1 MELIINIMITYDAK
15 KNKFQFDETMDA
27 CYKYFKISLKI
38 YVLSEYSYGIILN
51 VTFSIFLQRLFSW
64 CRDGVRRSNAAMIQ
78 KKNIFRLLVI
88 LCLCIVCCGQAWA
101 GAIQDQIDSTG
112 RKINELERELE
123 SSDQNISAYQREQKV
138 LEQDISS
145 EQEKISRLSAQLDET
160 RAAIKNTREEIAR
173 TQKELKQSRKDS
185 KEQYEQ
191 MKQRIKFMYE
201 NSMDDLLSYVL
212 EAGSLPE
219 ALRRANYFQS
229 VMAYDREKLDEYKAI
244 TRKIKKAKETLIS
257 DKEELEALEEEQTQN
272 IAQIDAAV
280 AELKSRLSDKIAQIQ
295 SSQILRQQYEQ
306 ELAQQKEYEKELE
319 RRKAEEDLKREEEI
333 RRQKEE
339 LERRRRE
346 QEREQ
351 QEQRR
356 QAQQSRAADTNSSGV
371 WYDSSASSSGTS
383 DLELL
388 ATIIYCEAGNQPYE
402 GQLAVGS
409 VVLNRVASSS
419 FPNSISGVIY
429 QSGQFSPVASGR
441 FAGALAAGLGSQCR
455 SVAQEVLN
463 GKRNVTCLYFR
474 VDTGAIDG
482 IVIGDH
488 VFY

>member
-1 MELIINIMITYDAK
+1 MM
-15 KNKFQFDETMDA
+15 
-27 CYKYFKISLKI
+27 
-38 YVLSEYSYGIILN
+38 
-51 VTFSIFLQRLFSW
+51 
-64 CRDGVRRSNAAMIQ
+64 Q
-78 KKNIFRLLVI
+78 KRNIFRLLVI
-88 LCLCIVCCGQAWA
+88 LCLCIACCSQAWA
-101 GAIQDQIDSTG
+101 GAIQDKIDSTG

-145 EQEKISRLSAQLDET
+145 EQEKISQLSMQLDET
-160 RAAIKNTREEIAR
+160 RAAIKDTKAEIAR
-173 TQKELKQSRKDS
+173 TKKELAQSKKDCE
-185 KEQYEQ
+185 EQYEQ
-191 MKQRIKFMYE
+191 MKQRIRFMYE
-201 NSMDDLLSYVL
+201 NSMDDILSYVL
-212 EAGSLPE
+212 DAGSLPE

-229 VMAYDREKLDEYKAI
+229 VMDYDREKLDEYKET
-244 TRKIKKAKETLIS
+244 TRKIKKAKQKLIL

-280 AELKSRLSDKIAQIQ
+280 VELKGRLSEKIAQIQ
-295 SSQILRQQYEQ
+295 SSQELRLKYEQ
-306 ELAQQKEYEKELE
+306 ELAQQRKYEQELE
-319 RRKAEEDLKREEEI
+319 RQKAEEDLKREEEI

-339 LERRRRE
+339 LERRRKEQE
-346 QEREQ
+346 QERIRQEQERKQ
-351 QEQRR
+351 QE
-356 QAQQSRAADTNSSGV
+356 QQSRAADTDRTNIWYDHSADSSG
-371 WYDSSASSSGTS
+371 AS

-388 ATIIYCEAGNQPYE
+388 STIIYCEAGNQPYE

-409 VVLNRVASSS
+409 VVMNRVASSS

-441 FAGALAAGLGSQCR
+441 FASALAAGLGSQCR

-474 VDTGAIDG
+474 VDTGVIDG
-482 IVIGDH
+482 LVIGDH